1 MYLNEGMKRKI
12 FRPILVIS
20 IATIA
25 VLLNSCSKEARLKE
39 EIIGTW
45 TSIDIVDTLDFIS
58 DEIFLKNFPESM
70 ERYAYDINRDNI
82 TINYSGSFYIL
93 TPPTTHHI
101 EIEDNTMSID
111 FSNGAYGMRKQEI
124 LFERI
129 K

>member
-12 FRPILVIS
+12 IRPIQVIS
-20 IATIA
+20 IAIIVI
-25 VLLNSCSKEARLKE
+25 VLSSCSKEARLKE

-45 TSIDIVDTLDFIS
+45 TSVDNVDTLDFIS
-58 DEIFLKNFPESM
+58 DDIFLKNFPWNM
-70 ERYAYDINRDNI
+70 ERYAYDIKRDNI

-93 TPPTTHHI
+93 TPPTTHHL

-129 K
+129 R

>member
-12 FRPILVIS
+12 IRPIQVIS
-20 IATIA
+20 IAII
-25 VLLNSCSKEARLKE
+25 VIVLNSCSKEARLKE

-45 TSIDIVDTLDFIS
+45 TSVDNVDTLDFIS
-58 DEIFLKNFPESM
+58 DDIFLKNFPWNM
-70 ERYAYDINRDNI
+70 ERYAYDIKRDNI

-93 TPPTTHHI
+93 TPPTTHHL

-129 K
+129 R

>member
-12 FRPILVIS
+12 IRPIQVIS
-20 IATIA
+20 IAII
-25 VLLNSCSKEARLKE
+25 VIVLNSCSKEARLKE

-45 TSIDIVDTLDFIS
+45 TSVDNVDTLDFIS
-58 DEIFLKNFPESM
+58 DDIFLKNFPWNM
-70 ERYAYDINRDNI
+70 ERYAYDIKRDNI
-82 TINYSGSFYIL
+82 TINYSGSLYIL
-93 TPPTTHHI
+93 TPPTTHPI

-129 K
+129 R

>member
-12 FRPILVIS
+12 IRPIQVIS
-20 IATIA
+20 IAIIVI
-25 VLLNSCSKEARLKE
+25 VLSSCSKEARLKE

-45 TSIDIVDTLDFIS
+45 TSVDNVDTLDFIS
-58 DEIFLKNFPESM
+58 DDIFLKNFPWNM
-70 ERYAYDINRDNI
+70 ERYAYDIMRDNI

-93 TPPTTHHI
+93 TPPTTHHL

-129 K
+129 R

>member
-12 FRPILVIS
+12 IRPIQVIS
-20 IATIA
+20 IAIIVI
-25 VLLNSCSKEARLKE
+25 VLSSCSKEARLKE

-45 TSIDIVDTLDFIS
+45 TSVDNVDTLDFIS
-58 DEIFLKNFPESM
+58 DDIFLKNFPWNM
-70 ERYAYDINRDNI
+70 ERYAYDIKRDNI
-82 TINYSGSFYIL
+82 TINYSGSLYIL

-129 K
+129 R

>member
-20 IATIA
+20 IAIIVI
-25 VLLNSCSKEARLKE
+25 VLSSCSKEARLKE

-45 TSIDIVDTLDFIS
+45 TSIDNVDTLDFIS
-58 DEIFLKNFPESM
+58 DDIFLKNFPWSM
-70 ERYAYDINRDNI
+70 ERYAYDIKRDNI
-82 TINYSGSFYIL
+82 TINYSGSLYIL
-93 TPPTTHHI
+93 TPPTTHHL

-129 K
+129 R

>member
-1 MYLNEGMKRKI
+1 MHINEGMKRKI
-12 FRPILVIS
+12 IRPIQVIS
-20 IATIA
+20 IAII
-25 VLLNSCSKEARLKE
+25 VIVLNSCSKEARLKE

-45 TSIDIVDTLDFIS
+45 TSVDNVDTLDFIS
-58 DEIFLKNFPESM
+58 DDIFLKNFPWNM
-70 ERYAYDINRDNI
+70 ERYAYDIKRDNI
-82 TINYSGSFYIL
+82 TINYSGSLYIL

-129 K
+129 R

>member
-12 FRPILVIS
+12 IRPIQVIS
-20 IATIA
+20 IAII
-25 VLLNSCSKEARLKE
+25 VIVLNSCSKEARLKE

-45 TSIDIVDTLDFIS
+45 TSVDNVDTLDFIS
-58 DEIFLKNFPESM
+58 DDIFLKNFPWNM
-70 ERYAYDINRDNI
+70 ERYAYDIKRDNI
-82 TINYSGSFYIL
+82 TINYSGSLYIL

-129 K
+129 R

>member
-12 FRPILVIS
+12 IRPIQVIS
-20 IATIA
+20 IAII
-25 VLLNSCSKEARLKE
+25 VIVLNSCSKEARLKE

-58 DEIFLKNFPESM
+58 DDIFLKNFPWNM
-70 ERYAYDINRDNI
+70 ERYAYDIKRDNI
-82 TINYSGSFYIL
+82 TINYSGSLYIL

-129 K
+129 R